1 MENRAPRRAYKGK
14 TAIDYNLRRF
24 SGAGGQ
30 YVNRRELDTVIQM
43 LPDPS
48 QAVLDVPTGTGRV
61 SIELMKRGYQVTSLD
76 LSPDMLEIVRRS
88 SADAV
93 RLILADAHSLP
104 LVADSFDAIICLR
117 YLHFYS
123 PERRPQA
130 ECLIQELAR
139 IVKPGGTVIIDSNRW
154 SPRHIRIGGKQ
165 LSSVFFHPDAEM
177 AELLTLAGLHVI
189 HQEAMFFVA
198 PLFYRHLPNLG
209 IKLLHKLETAL
220 PVNWRVR
227 VFWQCRK

>member
-1 MENRAPRRAYKGK
+1 VKNRAPRRSYKGK

-43 LPDPS
+43 LPDTS
-48 QAVLDVPTGTGRV
+48 QTVLDVPTGTGRV
-61 SIELMKRGYQVTSLD
+61 SIELMKRGYHVTSLD
-76 LSPDMLEIVRRS
+76 LSLDMLEIVRMS
-88 SADAV
+88 SPEAV

-104 LVADSFDAIICLR
+104 LVADSFDACICLR
-117 YLHFYS
+117 YLHFYN

-130 ECLIQELAR
+130 VRLIQELAR
-139 IVKPGGTVIIDSNRW
+139 IVRPGGAVIIDSNRW
-154 SPRHIRIGGKQ
+154 SPRHLGIGGKQ
-165 LSSVFFHPDAEM
+165 LSSVYFHRDAEM
-177 AELLTLAGLHVI
+177 AELLTLTGLRVI

-198 PLFYRHLPNLG
+198 PLLYRHLPNLG
-209 IKLLHKLETAL
+209 IKFLHKLEAAL

-227 VFWQCRK
+227 VFWGCRK